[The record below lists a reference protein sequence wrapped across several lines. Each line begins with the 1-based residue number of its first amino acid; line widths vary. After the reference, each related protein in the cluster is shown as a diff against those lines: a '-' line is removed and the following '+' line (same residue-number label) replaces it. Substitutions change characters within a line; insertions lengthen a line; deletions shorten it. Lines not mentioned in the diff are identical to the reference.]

1 MFKQTIRKWVLVL
14 ISFFKST
21 KEAQT
26 PQKADDPRHC
36 AEDLRSN
43 WEYNRSRGQRA
54 VPWDKRH
61 LVNITIRRGDVMHY
75 CIVCD
80 NPMVDLTKK
89 VLLQEDIQK
98 VIHPLPV
105 QSEFGPEGHL
115 VWAHW
120 TCMHFYKEGLKSP
133 WSIEMNMKLQ
143 VSLDIHNAVRFE
155 DQAFKKAQSE
165 IQRRLRDYGIH
176 GINVSITEIN
186 EISAQKL
193 AKKGE

>member
-1 MFKQTIRKWVLVL
+1 MQFAILGGIVENKKTIRKWVLML
-14 ISFFKST
+14 IAFFKST
-21 KEAQT
+21 EEAQT

-43 WEYNRSRGQRA
+43 WERWSKSSQ
-54 VPWDKRH
+54 
-61 LVNITIRRGDVMHY
+61 LVTATIRRGDEMHY

-120 TCMHFYKEGLKSP
+120 TCMHFYQERLKSP
-133 WSIEMNMKLQ
+133 WSLEVNVKLQ
-143 VSLDIHNAVRFE
+143 VTLDRHNGVRFE
-155 DQAFKKAQSE
+155 DQALKKAQSE
-165 IQRRLRDYGIH
+165 IQRRLQHGLV
-176 GINVSITEIN
+176 GINVSITEVN
-186 EISAQKL
+186 KISAQKL

>member
-1 MFKQTIRKWVLVL
+1 MFNQVIRKWVLML
-14 ISFFKST
+14 IAFFKST
-21 KEAQT
+21 EEAQT

-54 VPWDKRH
+54 VPWDKKH
-61 LVNITIRRGDVMHY
+61 LVNFTIGRGDVMHY

-80 NPMVDLTKK
+80 KPMVDLTKR
-89 VLLQEDIQK
+89 VLLQENIEK

-105 QSEFGPEGHL
+105 QSEFGSEGHL

-120 TCMHFYKEGLKSP
+120 GCMNFYQEGLKSP
-133 WSIEMNMKLQ
+133 WSIEMNVKLQ

-155 DQAFKKAQSE
+155 DQAFNKAQSE
-165 IQRRLRDYGIH
+165 IQRRLRHYGIH
-176 GINVSITEIN
+176 GINVSITEVN
-186 EISAQKL
+186 KISAQKL
-193 AKKGE
+193 NK